1 MATFLFGTQGQYG
14 EDHLRGQDKVLD
26 LFRSLTFLRCL
37 SAYIVSP
44 SLACMVKKR
53 VIPNF
58 PGAEFVLV
66 L

>member
-37 SAYIVSP
+37 SAYIVSQVWP
-44 SLACMVKKR
+44 AW
-53 VIPNF
+53 
-58 PGAEFVLV
+58 
-66 L
+66 